1 MRYPAAE
8 TLDIIRRVEQS
19 RLPVRRT
26 LDKLGLLPARFYRGY
41 DRDQRG
47 GYEALKDRPP
57 RPKQVC
63 NRIPD
68 DVRGRVLRLALQ
80 APELSPRER
89 AMRCIDTEGYFVSE
103 ASVYRLLKAHDLIT
117 RPACVVLKAADA
129 FKDKTVRPNQWWQT
143 DFTDLKVIGWGGFYL
158 STLRDDFSRSI
169 CGDLVEWLDDQSME
183 HVRGAPYHPQTQGK
197 IERWH
202 QTLKN
207 RTWLENYYLP
217 GDLEAQLAV
226 FRAEAAKRNNDFL
239 DVGNQFRSF
248 RIVPGQEHVGF
259 PAAVS
264 GFVVH
269 TLDRDVAPLCPDS
282 QVPFH
287 LSLVLSMPVH
297 HACHSHVVRHCSAG
311 AAPPPPQPVCLPNP
325 CHPLTLWRTIQCPR
339 FPPPW

>member
-8 TLDIIRRVEQS
+8 TLEIIRRVEQS
-19 RLPVRRT
+19 CLPVRRT
-26 LDKLGLLPARFYRGY
+26 LDKCGLLPARFYRGY
-41 DRDQRG
+41 DRYQGG

-68 DVRGRVLRLALQ
+68 DIRGRVLRLALQ

-129 FKDKTVRPNQWWQT
+129 FKDKTVRPNQLWQT
-143 DFTDLKVIGWGGFYL
+143 DFTDLKVIGWGWFYL
-158 STLRDDFSRSI
+158 STLLDDFSRSI
-169 CGDLVEWLDDQSME
+169 IAWTRCTTMRTEDVTDTLELALEASDCNQAKGVHKPRLLSDNGSSSIAGDLAEWLDDQNME
-183 HVRGAPYHPQTQGK
+183 HARGAPYPPHTQGQ

-217 GDLEAQLAV
+217 DDLQAQLGAFV
-226 FRAEAAKRNNDFL
+226 EHYNHRRDHERLNNLTPADVYFGRGQTILLERGRIKRKTIEHRRLRHRDAA
-239 DVGNQFRSF
+239 
-248 RIVPGQEHVGF
+248 
-259 PAAVS
+259 A
-264 GFVVH
+264 
-269 TLDRDVAPLCPDS
+269 
-282 QVPFH
+282 
-287 LSLVLSMPVH
+287 
-297 HACHSHVVRHCSAG
+297 
-311 AAPPPPQPVCLPNP
+311 
-325 CHPLTLWRTIQCPR
+325 
-339 FPPPW
+339 